1 MPEDIEAG
9 SDTSTLPIFPQR
21 AKDPNGFIFQPTP
34 DIASEI
40 VVGVAEPFR
49 TRNTNE
55 DI

>member
-1 MPEDIEAG
+1 MPEEIEAG
-9 SDTSTLPIFPQR
+9 SDTSTLPIFAQR
-21 AKDPNGFIFQPTP
+21 AKDPNGFTFQPMP
-34 DIASEI
+34 DIASKI